1 MAILKNKMHSNN
13 YKAQSVP
20 NNTGF
25 DNFHFFKNYQNQG
38 HSTEGKEDEATQNFS
53 VSQYPIYKI

>member
-1 MAILKNKMHSNN
+1 MHSNN
-13 YKAQSVP
+13 YNEQSVP